1 MFAGGLLALRLYL
14 SSAEFIKQA
23 SLPARLFVFPRRKKF
38 PRCGAIRPGP
48 GRAGAEEAQS
58 EMACRADSHSGNK
71 HSLSWLKNT
80 LEVMVSLTHSC
91 SVARTQPLS
100 KPVSTAPWTA
110 RPPECGAERDPK
122 PDTFIRISILDTE
135 NADEEKPL

>member
-1 MFAGGLLALRLYL
+1 M
-14 SSAEFIKQA
+14 FIKRA
-23 SLPARLFVFPRRKKF
+23 SLPACLLVFSRWKKF
-38 PRCGAIRPGP
+38 PRCGAIRPRA

-71 HSLSWLKNT
+71 HSLSWLKNM

-91 SVARTQPLS
+91 SVTRTHTQTLG
-100 KPVSTAPWTA
+100 KPVSTVPGAA
-110 RPPECGAERDPK
+110 RPPECGADRDPK